1 MGVRAVNIGTRQ
13 NARLRGKNL
22 IDCDYSEESI
32 LKAITKQIKSKGVIK
47 SDYLYGSGNSAEKVA
62 KILAKTTIGNTQ
74 KLNAYQNMLHLIII
88 F

>member
-47 SDYLYGSGNSAEKVA
+47 SDHLYGSGNSAERLPKYLQKQQLVILRNSMLT
-62 KILAKTTIGNTQ
+62 KICPT
-74 KLNAYQNMLHLIII
+74 
-88 F
+88 

>member
-32 LKAITKQIKSKGVIK
+32 LTAITKQIKSKGVIK
-47 SDYLYGSGNSAEKVA
+47 SDHLYGSGNSAEKVA
-62 KILAKTTIGNTQ
+62 KVLAKTTIGNTQ
-74 KLNAYQNMLHLIII
+74 KLNSY
-88 F
+88 

>member
-32 LKAITKQIKSKGVIK
+32 LKAITNR
-47 SDYLYGSGNSAEKVA
+47 LKV
-62 KILAKTTIGNTQ
+62 KVS
-74 KLNAYQNMLHLIII
+74 
-88 F
+88 